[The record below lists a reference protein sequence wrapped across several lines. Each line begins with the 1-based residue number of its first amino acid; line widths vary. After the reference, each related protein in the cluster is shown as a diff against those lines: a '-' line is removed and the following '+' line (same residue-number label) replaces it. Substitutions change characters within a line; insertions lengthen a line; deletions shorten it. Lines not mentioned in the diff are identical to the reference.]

1 MASPKTILIAGGGP
15 AGALAGERLARAGFA
30 VTLFEER
37 RGWEKPCGGGVT
49 WKTLE
54 RYPFLLDGALE
65 KKLIRRVELI
75 APSGRRA
82 AFDLTRPLAL
92 YSRAA
97 LNGFLL
103 RRAEAAGCRVVPAR
117 VTAAATNGAARV
129 RTPQGEFAG
138 DFLVIA
144 TGARNALAPAND
156 SWRPGRCDLELTF
169 GYYLPARPARLR
181 YGQAGEP
188 EEDDRL
194 RVQFLDN
201 FEGYLWS
208 FPRAD
213 HLAVGVCAKMSRH
226 ASAELKDKL
235 HRFLAAEDIPLTGGA
250 AYSHLLPSLD
260 RPSWKRLPL
269 AGPGWARAGDAAGLV
284 DPITGEG
291 IYYALRSGELL
302 ADALEAGRPD
312 KYPALV
318 EKDFARELGCAARW
332 QPTFYCGRWL
342 GASTTERM
350 VAAAGR
356 SRRFRR
362 LVDDLFAGS
371 QGYRGLKWRLLG
383 MLLPSLA

>member
-1 MASPKTILIAGGGP
+1 MASLNSILIAGGGP

-65 KKLIRRVELI
+65 KKLIRRAELI
-75 APSGRRA
+75 APSGHRA

-117 VTAAATNGAARV
+117 VTAAATNGSTRLA
-129 RTPQGEFAG
+129 TPRGEFAG
-138 DFLVIA
+138 DFLIIA

-156 SWRPGRCDLELTF
+156 SWRPGRRDFELTF
-169 GYYLPARPARLR
+169 GYYL
-181 YGQAGEP
+181 P

-226 ASAELKDKL
+226 SSAELKDKL

-312 KYPALV
+312 QYPALV

-332 QPTFYCGRWL
+332 QPTFYRGRWL

>member
-1 MASPKTILIAGGGP
+1 MAKERFDSILIAGGGP

-65 KKLIRRVELI
+65 KKLIRRAELI
-75 APSGRRA
+75 APSGHRA

-117 VTAAATNGAARV
+117 VTAAATNGSTRLA
-129 RTPQGEFAG
+129 TPRGEFAG
-138 DFLVIA
+138 DFLIIA

-156 SWRPGRCDLELTF
+156 SWRPGRRDFELTF
-169 GYYLPARPARLR
+169 GYYL
-181 YGQAGEP
+181 P

-226 ASAELKDKL
+226 SSAELKDKL

-312 KYPALV
+312 QYPALV

-332 QPTFYCGRWL
+332 QPTFYRGRWL
-342 GASTTERM
+342 GQSTTERM
-350 VAAAGR
+350 IAATGR

>member
-1 MASPKTILIAGGGP
+1 MAKERFDSILIAGGGP

-65 KKLIRRVELI
+65 KKLIPRAELI
-75 APSGRRA
+75 APSGHRA

-117 VTAAATNGAARV
+117 VTAAATNGSTRLA
-129 RTPQGEFAG
+129 TPRGEFAG
-138 DFLVIA
+138 DFLIIA

-156 SWRPGRCDLELTF
+156 SWRPGRRDFELTF
-169 GYYLPARPARLR
+169 GYYL
-181 YGQAGEP
+181 P

-226 ASAELKDKL
+226 SSAELKDKL

-312 KYPALV
+312 QYPALV

-332 QPTFYCGRWL
+332 QPTFYRGRWL